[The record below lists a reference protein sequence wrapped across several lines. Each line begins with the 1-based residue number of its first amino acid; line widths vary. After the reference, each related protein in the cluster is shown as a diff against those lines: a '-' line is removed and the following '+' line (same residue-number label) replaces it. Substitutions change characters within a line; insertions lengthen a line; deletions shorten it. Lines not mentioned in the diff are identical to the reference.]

1 MKKIILILMLVF
13 TLLPIRAQYYN
24 GGRYN
29 SLESP
34 TSATM
39 TFRNDSQ
46 YNMTLKIIDIYKGL
60 HSVVSLPA
68 YSTRIVSFTN
78 SATYK
83 LKIKAVNGRHVS
95 YHNAGNFSVTCT
107 KTKISQGQ
115 MTFKMS
121 TYGSGLG
128 PSISAKEFENNK

>member
-1 MKKIILILMLVF
+1 MLVF
-13 TLLPIRAQYYN
+13 TLLPIRAHYYN
-24 GGRYN
+24 GGGYY
-29 SLESP
+29 SAET
-34 TSATM
+34 TSAKM

-128 PSISAKEFENNK
+128 PSISAKEFESNK

>member
-1 MKKIILILMLVF
+1 MILMFVF
-13 TLLPIRAQYYN
+13 TLLPIQAQYNN
-24 GGRYN
+24 GGGYY
-29 SLESP
+29 SAVT

-68 YSTRIVSFTN
+68 YSSRIVNFTN

-83 LKIKAVNGRHVS
+83 LKIKAVNGGRVS

-121 TYGSGLG
+121 TYGRGLG
-128 PSISAKEFENNK
+128 PSISAKEFESNK

>member
-1 MKKIILILMLVF
+1 MKKAILILMLVF

-68 YSTRIVSFTN
+68 YSSRIVSFTN

-95 YHNAGNFSVTCT
+95 YHMQVTFLSPVQKQKYPRT
-107 KTKISQGQ
+107 NDI
-115 MTFKMS
+115 
-121 TYGSGLG
+121 
-128 PSISAKEFENNK
+128 

>member
-1 MKKIILILMLVF
+1 MKKIIMILMFVF
-13 TLLPIRAQYYN
+13 TLLPIQAQYYN
-24 GGRYN
+24 GGGYY
-29 SLESP
+29 SAET

-46 YNMTLKIIDIYKGL
+46 YNMTLKIIGIYKGL

-68 YSTRIVSFTN
+68 YSSRIVSFTN

-128 PSISAKEFENNK
+128 PSISAKEIESNK

>member
-1 MKKIILILMLVF
+1 MLVF
-13 TLLPIRAQYYN
+13 TLLPIRAHYYN
-24 GGRYN
+24 GGGYY
-29 SLESP
+29 SAET
-34 TSATM
+34 TSAKM

-46 YNMTLKIIDIYKGL
+46 YNMTLKIIGIYKGL

-68 YSTRIVSFTN
+68 YSSRIVSFAN

-83 LKIKAVNGRHVS
+83 LKIKAVNGSHVS

-128 PSISAKEFENNK
+128 PSISAKEFESNK

>member
-13 TLLPIRAQYYN
+13 TLLPIRARFYN
-24 GGRYN
+24 GGSHY

-34 TSATM
+34 SATM
-39 TFRNDSQ
+39 TFHNDSQ
-46 YNMTLKIIDIYKGL
+46 YSMTLRIISTYGL
-60 HSVVSLPA
+60 HSLISLPA
-68 YSTRIVSFTN
+68 YSSRVVSFTN

-83 LKIKAVNGRHVS
+83 LKIKAVNGGRVS

-107 KTKISQGQ
+107 KTKISQGR

-121 TYGSGLG
+121 TSGSGLG
-128 PSISAKEFENNK
+128 PRISAKEFESNK

>member
-13 TLLPIRAQYYN
+13 TLLPIRAHYYN
-24 GGRYN
+24 GGGYY
-29 SLESP
+29 SAET
-34 TSATM
+34 TSAKM

-46 YNMTLKIIDIYKGL
+46 YNMTLKIIGIYKGL

-68 YSTRIVSFTN
+68 YSSRIVSFTN

-115 MTFKMS
+115 MIFKMS
-121 TYGSGLG
+121 TYGSGLR
-128 PSISAKEFENNK
+128 PSISAKEFESNK

>member
-1 MKKIILILMLVF
+1 MILMLVF
-13 TLLPIRAQYYN
+13 TLLPIRAHYYN
-24 GGRYN
+24 GGGYY
-29 SLESP
+29 SAET
-34 TSATM
+34 TSAKM

-46 YNMTLKIIDIYKGL
+46 YNMTLKIIGIYKGL

-68 YSTRIVSFTN
+68 YSSRIVSFTN

-115 MTFKMS
+115 MIFKMS

-128 PSISAKEFENNK
+128 PSISAKEFESNK

>member
-13 TLLPIRAQYYN
+13 TLLPIRARFYN
-24 GGRYN
+24 GGNHY

-34 TSATM
+34 SATM
-39 TFRNDSQ
+39 TFHNDSQ
-46 YNMTLKIIDIYKGL
+46 YNMTLRIISKYGL
-60 HSVVSLPA
+60 HSIISLPA
-68 YSTRIVSFTN
+68 YSSRVVSFTN

-83 LKIKAVNGRHVS
+83 LKIKTVNGGHVS

-107 KTKISQGQ
+107 KTKISQGR

-121 TYGSGLG
+121 TSGSGLG
-128 PSISAKEFENNK
+128 PRISAKEFESNK

>member
-13 TLLPIRAQYYN
+13 TLLPIRAHYYN
-24 GGRYN
+24 GGGYY
-29 SLESP
+29 SAET
-34 TSATM
+34 TSAKM

-46 YNMTLKIIDIYKGL
+46 YNMTLKIIGIYKGL

-68 YSTRIVSFTN
+68 YSSRIVSFTN

-83 LKIKAVNGRHVS
+83 LKIKAVNGCHVS

-115 MTFKMS
+115 MIFKMS

-128 PSISAKEFENNK
+128 PSISAKEFESNK